1 MKNLTKTAKNLDIFF
16 KVQQVILKICMI
28 ALFVGLGIIA
38 AAFLFDLDPQS
49 IGTGYSSLDIGTLEL
64 EIAPAYAP
72 PEQFVLGLVATE
84 MGLALICVLILQPC
98 VKIVREILQ
107 PMTEGKP
114 FHISVSEN
122 LKKLA
127 KRGLVLCILVTGM
140 EIIGTTMYVLGFDL
154 AGLLVG
160 EKITHVTYNAEFD
173 LTFLIV
179 AAVLYLLSWIFRYGE
194 ELQQLSDETV

>member
-1 MKNLTKTAKNLDIFF
+1 MTNLTKTAKNLDIFF
-16 KVQQVILKICMI
+16 KVQQVILKICTV

-38 AAFLFDLDPQS
+38 AAFLFDLDPHS
-49 IGTGYSSLDIGTLEL
+49 IGTGYSSLNIGALEL

-72 PEQFVLGLVATE
+72 PEQFVLGLVAAE

-127 KRGLVLCILVTGM
+127 KRGIVLCVLVNGM

>member
-127 KRGLVLCILVTGM
+127 KRGIVLCILVNGM